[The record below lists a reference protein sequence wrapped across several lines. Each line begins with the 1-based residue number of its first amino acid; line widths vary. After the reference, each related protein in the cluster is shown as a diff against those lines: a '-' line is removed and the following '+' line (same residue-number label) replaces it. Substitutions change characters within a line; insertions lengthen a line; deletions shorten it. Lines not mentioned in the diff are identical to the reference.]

1 MKNELLGKKTKKE
14 NENIINN
21 EININKDKNSIN
33 KENTHC
39 LYKEWNYKYKCYKYC
54 KFPICKNKNNLSF
67 CGNHLPLGEEGPN
80 GIMIKCEICN
90 QNIGSNIL
98 ETHLKKCNKNKD
110 KKYKEISNEN
120 IITPRLWIK
129 KEIKI
134 SDIEQNKLEEITKK
148 IEIMYDKI
156 NPNYDK
162 NILLN
167 EEILN
172 KFSKEE
178 TTGKNSKNLNQE
190 ISIYCNALK
199 ENFFSLE
206 DDKDNSKTLIIE
218 LGCGAGGLSKT
229 FQLCNEN
236 ENNFSYLL
244 IDRMKYRA
252 KNRYDNFIKS
262 KLTKGTLVREVIDI
276 KDLSLNNYINLYD
289 NFIFISKHLCG
300 EACELSLNK
309 IINIIKES
317 KNNTNFVNKNFN
329 IIIATCCHY
338 LLNNETYCNYKLFE
352 NYNFNKED
360 FNLMTRISSWGTLKE
375 EEEKNYKSGK
385 KVKML
390 LDYGRC
396 EYLKENGFQ
405 KVKLIQYI
413 DSSLTKE
420 NFLILTK
427 Y

>member
-80 GIMIKCEICN
+80 GIMIKCEICK

-229 FQLCNEN
+229 FQLCNDN

-405 KVKLIQYI
+405 KVILIQYI
-413 DSSLTKE
+413 DSSITKE

>member
-1 MKNELLGKKTKKE
+1 MKNDFLGKKIKME
-14 NENIINN
+14 NEILNNNDNN
-21 EININKDKNSIN
+21 EEKDNN
-33 KENTHC
+33 HC

-54 KFPICKNKNNLSF
+54 KFPICKNKNNLKF

-80 GIMIKCEICN
+80 GIMIKCQICN
-90 QNIGSNIL
+90 QNIGSNII
-98 ETHLKKCNKNKD
+98 ETHLKKCNKNKE

-120 IITPRLWIK
+120 IITPRKWIK
-129 KEIKI
+129 KENKLA
-134 SDIEQNKLEEITKK
+134 DIEPNKLEEIIKRV
-148 IEIMYDKI
+148 EIMYDKI
-156 NPNYDK
+156 NPNFDK

-167 EEILN
+167 DDILN

-178 TTGKNSKNLNQE
+178 ISGKNSKNLNQE
-190 ISIYCNALK
+190 ISVYCNALNEK
-199 ENFFSLE
+199 LFEINKVSQENQE
-206 DDKDNSKTLIIE
+206 KILIIE

-229 FQLCNEN
+229 FQLCNNN

-262 KLTKGTLVREVIDI
+262 KLNKGSLIREVIDI
-276 KDLSLNNYINLYD
+276 KDLSMNNYINLYD

-300 EACELSLNK
+300 EAYEISLNK
-309 IINIIKES
+309 IINIINES
-317 KNNTNFVNKNFN
+317 KTNENFYKKKFST
-329 IIIATCCHY
+329 IIATCCHY
-338 LLNNETYCNYKLFE
+338 LLNSETYCNYKLFE
-352 NYNFNKED
+352 EFGFNKDD

-375 EEEKNYKSGK
+375 EEKNYVIGK
-385 KVKML
+385 KIKIL

-396 EYLKENGFQ
+396 DFLKKNKFQ

-413 DSSLTKE
+413 DSNTTKE
-420 NFLILTK
+420 NFLILTQ